1 MKNSKR
7 PPIST
12 KRKWISFLAA
22 AVLLGIVG
30 AIIYVVSQKEP
41 SWNYTQSFKNNSLL
55 TSVEKASKQYKS
67 SKDDFFL
74 IHCYDFNSN
83 TYLEAIKIPIKKGLA
98 SQAEYMGYSDRYIW
112 LTTPEWQ
119 AVDMKS
125 SNKTVLDYKTI
136 SSKICKNNPSQF
148 SEVISLSKVENYL
161 KATNQNGDEFF
172 VNLTTFQTTQK
183 APTPYYDAYHVAFSL
198 LDQLPENNKLTTRS
212 FTDFYAEID
221 SVEYSLKPISANNP
235 FQRSFFKNRVSEAE
249 TIQLTATDST
259 QVLIK
264 NGNQIISV
272 DQVTASDKSN
282 QETRLSSLTFINAIG
297 IGIYQNTFVF
307 RYQKSTLKTAAW
319 YLAWFDLNSNK
330 VIKEIN
336 LETKNLKLEETDEA
350 PSHRVSIDGKWV
362 FLLIPE
368 KKPVRIKL

>member
-12 KRKWISFLAA
+12 KRKWIMLLTV

-30 AIIYVVSQKEP
+30 TIIYVASQKEP
-41 SWNYTQSFKNNSLL
+41 SWKYSQSFKNNTLL

-83 TYLEAIKIPIKKGLA
+83 TYLEALKIPIKKGLE
-98 SQAEYMGYSDRYIW
+98 SQAEYMGYSDQYIW

-119 AVDMKS
+119 AIDMKS
-125 SNKTVLDYKTI
+125 GNKTVLDFKAI
-136 SSKICKNNPSQF
+136 SNKICKNNPSQF

-161 KATNQNGDEFF
+161 KATNQNGDDFF

-183 APTPYYDAYHVAFSL
+183 APIPYYNAYHLEYSL
-198 LDQLPENNKLTTRS
+198 LDQLPENNNLTTRS

-221 SVEYSLKPISANNP
+221 SVEYSLKPISENNP
-235 FQRSFFKNRVSEAE
+235 IQRSFFKNQAHEAK
-249 TIQLTATDST
+249 TIQLSATDST

-272 DQVTASDKSN
+272 DQANDQSN

-297 IGIYQNTFVF
+297 IGIYQTTFVF
-307 RYQKSTLKTAAW
+307 RYQKSTLKTAPW

-336 LETKNLKLEETDEA
+336 LETKDLKLEKTDEA
-350 PSHRVSIDGKWV
+350 LSHRVSIDGKWV

-368 KKPVRIKL
+368 KKPVRIQL

>member
-12 KRKWISFLAA
+12 KRKWISLLAT
-22 AVLLGIVG
+22 AVLLGVVG
-30 AIIYVVSQKEP
+30 AIIYVASQKEP
-41 SWNYTQSFKNNSLL
+41 SWKYTQSFKNNTLL

-83 TYLEAIKIPIKKGLA
+83 TYLEAIKIPIKKGLE

-125 SNKTVLDYKTI
+125 KGKTVLDFKTI
-136 SSKICKNNPSQF
+136 SGKICKNNPSQF

-172 VNLTTFQTTQK
+172 VNLTSFQTTQK
-183 APTPYYDAYHVAFSL
+183 APIPYYDAYHLDYSL
-198 LDQLPENNKLTTRS
+198 LDQLPENVQLTTRS

-221 SVEYSLKPISANNP
+221 SFEYSLKPISENNP
-235 FQRSFFKNRVSEAE
+235 FQRSFFKNRVNEAE
-249 TIQLTATDST
+249 SIQLTATDST
-259 QVLIK
+259 QVLVK

-272 DQVTASDKSN
+272 DQVNANDKSN

-297 IGIYQNTFVF
+297 IGIYQTTFVF

-319 YLAWFDLNSNK
+319 HLAWFDLNSNK

-350 PSHRVSIDGKWV
+350 LLHRVSIDGKWV
-362 FLLIPE
+362 FLMIPE